1 MTQLCVR
8 IDDRLGALL
17 EARARS
23 LGLRRSDVVRRA
35 LEREVGAAS
44 VGDQAPLLERMGEL
58 VGSVDSGIPDLGSR
72 HREHII
78 ERLRH
83 EQ

>member
-8 IDDRLGALL
+8 IDERLGALL

-23 LGLRRSDVVRRA
+23 LGLRRSDIVRRA

-44 VGDQAPLLERMGEL
+44 AADQAPLLERMGDL
-58 VGSVDSGIPDLGSR
+58 VGSVESGITDLGSR

-83 EQ
+83 DR

>member
-35 LEREVGAAS
+35 LEREVGAAAAA
-44 VGDQAPLLERMGEL
+44 DQAPLLERMGDL
-58 VGSVDSGIPDLGSR
+58 VGSVESGLPDLGSR

-83 EQ
+83 DR

>member
-17 EARARS
+17 EARAKS

-35 LEREVGAAS
+35 LEREVGAAAAT
-44 VGDQAPLLERMGEL
+44 DQASLLERIGDL
-58 VGSVDSGIPDLGSR
+58 IGSVESGITDLGSR

-83 EQ
+83 DG